1 MLERLPFAVKR
12 IMTRGK
18 PMPKHPK
25 EDESSIVAQEF
36 SGIPRPDF
44 NSKRNTEPD
53 QDSSEL
59 IYRLA
64 RIGSALSAE
73 KNIDR
78 LLEMI
83 VDEAKKFTNANGGTL
98 YVASDDESELR
109 FAIIQNDTLHLRM
122 GGTGE
127 KISWPAVKLKNPDQS
142 PNYMNVSAYS
152 ALTGNVV
159 NIEDV
164 YHATGFTFEGTQR
177 FDEQSGYRSISMLVV
192 PMKNHDN
199 DIIGVLQLLNAQDPT
214 TGTVRAFS
222 PQEQRVT
229 ESLASQAAVALSNNL
244 LIRSLEELL
253 ESFIKA
259 IATAIDEKSPYTGG
273 HIRRVAELAL
283 TIADRIN
290 SVQEGPYADHFF
302 TAEQIEEL
310 RIAAWLHDIGKITT
324 PEHIINK
331 STKLE
336 TIVDRIDLIKVRL
349 EIMKRDREIASLKK
363 ALAGFGIH
371 GTEPKAEEQDNSD
384 IPHADL
390 LRFIE
395 RMNLGVDS
403 VNTETLAQLHSLADW
418 HWKDQDT
425 LKPLLTEDEIYNLS
439 IQRGTL
445 TDEERT
451 IIESH
456 AAITYGMLSQLP
468 FPKKF
473 HNVPFLASSHHEKLD
488 GTGYPRGLKKEHLPL
503 QARILAL
510 ADIFDALTATD
521 RPYRKG
527 NTLIVAIQ
535 LMQRMVLEHHID
547 ADLFDLFIREKIYLN
562 YAGKEL
568 TDWQLEELEA

>member
-1 MLERLPFAVKR
+1 
-12 IMTRGK
+12 
-18 PMPKHPK
+18 MPKHLK
-25 EDESSIVAQEF
+25 ENDPNRPVDEAPGS
-36 SGIPRPDF
+36 PRPDLI
-44 NSKRNTEPD
+44 PD

-59 IYRLA
+59 LSRLT
-64 RIGSALSAE
+64 RIGFALSAE

-98 YVASDDESELR
+98 YVTSEDETELQ
-109 FAIIQNDTLHLRM
+109 FAIIQNDTLHIRM

-127 KISWPAVKLKNPDQS
+127 KISWPPVKLKNPDQS

-164 YHATGFTFEGTQR
+164 YHATGFNFEGTRR
-177 FDEQSGYRSISMLVV
+177 FDDQTGYQSISMLVV

-222 PQEQRVT
+222 PEEQQVT

-244 LIRSLEELL
+244 LIHSLEDLL
-253 ESFIKA
+253 ESFIET

-273 HIRRVAELAL
+273 HVRRVAELTL

-290 SVQEGPYADHFF
+290 TVREGPYADQLFSE
-302 TAEQIEEL
+302 EQIEEL
-310 RIAAWLHDIGKITT
+310 RVAAWLHDIGKITT
-324 PEHIINK
+324 PEHVVNK

-336 TIVDRIDLIKVRL
+336 TIVDRIDLIKARF

-363 ALAGFGIH
+363 TLLHTRMKEAV
-371 GTEPKAEEQDNSD
+371 PVPEEEDAVD
-384 IPHADL
+384 LPHDDL

-395 RMNLGVDS
+395 RMNLGVDF
-403 VNTETLAQLHSLADW
+403 VNAQTLEQLQSIADW
-418 HWKDQDT
+418 QWQDKDT
-425 LKPLLTEDEIYNLS
+425 WRPLLTENELYNLS
-439 IQRGTL
+439 VRQGTL
-445 TDEERT
+445 TDEERA

-456 AAITYGMLSQLP
+456 ALITHGMLSKLP

-473 HNVPFLASSHHEKLD
+473 RNVPFLAASHHEKLD
-488 GTGYPRGLKKEHLPL
+488 GTGYPHGLKDAQLPL

-510 ADIFDALTATD
+510 ADIFEALTATD
-521 RPYRKG
+521 RPYKKG
-527 NTLIVAIQ
+527 NTLSGAIRI
-535 LMQRMVLEHHID
+535 MQRMVEDHHID
-547 ADLFDLFIREKIYLN
+547 AELFDLFVREKIHLD
-562 YAGKEL
+562 YARKEL
-568 TDWQLEELEA
+568 SDWQFEGPER